1 MVPTHHFAIDGVS
14 EELLAAGDDGACQ
27 AERGGR
33 LVEELE
39 GPVVDADGVHLQEQ
53 LRPRRGRAQDL
64 RHGDS
69 QVALFLLHHPIL
81 VALVLFKATFCLLVI
96 LPTYVY
102 SSQF

>member
-1 MVPTHHFAIDGVS
+1 MRWSLTHHFAVDGVS
-14 EELLAAGDDGACQ
+14 EELLAAGDDGAGQ

-69 QVALFLLHHPIL
+69 QLMDCTTCSGQRFGLLKLRLHIPLNFIS
-81 VALVLFKATFCLLVI
+81 LL
-96 LPTYVY
+96 P
-102 SSQF
+102 SK